1 MFRHITTTTSGTIDV
16 SGWDDELYQISVEY
30 YEPLLEGLYEE
41 YNMYRKMING
51 GRFPKIN
58 IEAPKPVTPEDYEID
73 NYYYVDNET
82 KYPRMDVI

>member
-1 MFRHITTTTSGTIDV
+1 
-16 SGWDDELYQISVEY
+16 
-30 YEPLLEGLYEE
+30 
-41 YNMYRKMING
+41 MING